1 MSCTHLAC
9 IECQYGE
16 PFKKPT
22 SIFTT
27 YEPLKRLA
35 AACDHKKHQ
44 SVLRGSEKVEVVSA
58 DGIARVI
65 TVPKAQRAGA
75 YPCRLANF
83 WAQIV
88 SPLCVGKNR
97 DTDTIASQCEH
108 ELWTCSKAAKNCCQQ
123 IPAGSQFG
131 SHLQQFRQEIPTGE
145 AAVVFGQHTAKEA
158 IQRRRRQKKQKQ
170 TSREHSA

>member
-1 MSCTHLAC
+1 MFSAEVISTCKRFNVHWSLENPRNSRLFELPFLRDELHAPGVHRVDLDF
-9 IECQYGE
+9 CQYGE

-83 WAQIV
+83 WA
-88 SPLCVGKNR
+88 
-97 DTDTIASQCEH
+97 
-108 ELWTCSKAAKNCCQQ
+108 
-123 IPAGSQFG
+123 
-131 SHLQQFRQEIPTGE
+131 
-145 AAVVFGQHTAKEA
+145 
-158 IQRRRRQKKQKQ
+158 
-170 TSREHSA
+170 